1 MRAVCGRLA
10 GDGEGAGDE
19 NHSRQREPCI
29 QNRGG
34 GGGKR
39 EHGVFREERSPRAA
53 GMRVGERETHARRD
67 GGGGSQVGEELS

>member
-34 GGGKR
+34 GEARGSMECLGKR
-39 EHGVFREERSPRAA
+39 EAHVQLE
-53 GMRVGERETHARRD
+53 
-67 GGGGSQVGEELS
+67 

>member
-1 MRAVCGRLA
+1 MY
-10 GDGEGAGDE
+10 
-19 NHSRQREPCI
+19 SKP
-29 QNRGG
+29 GG